1 MAQIDRVTFG
11 FYAPDELR
19 EIAVCTITEP
29 RTFDQTNA
37 PTPNG
42 LYDPRLGPTERGLI
56 CPTCNQTERHCDGH
70 LGVIELPVPCYNPL
84 LFPTL
89 HKLLQIRC
97 GTCHLV
103 CNLSSRSWWHVPH
116 RICSNLCSVG
126 NSRGL

>member
-37 PTPNG
+37 PTTNG

-89 HKLLQIRC
+89 HKLFRLGAARATSYGSTNYIRG
-97 GTCHLV
+97 GTWLG
-103 CNLSSRSWWHVPH
+103 SR
-116 RICSNLCSVG
+116 C
-126 NSRGL
+126 